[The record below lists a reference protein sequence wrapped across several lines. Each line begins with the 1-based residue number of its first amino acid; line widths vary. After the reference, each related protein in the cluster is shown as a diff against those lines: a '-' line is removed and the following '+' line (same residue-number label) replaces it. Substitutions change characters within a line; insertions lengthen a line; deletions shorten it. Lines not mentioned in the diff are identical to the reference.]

1 MAYGHYEQS
10 SLVKSNGLTPSSRE
24 FLVERLRASEARVQE
39 LEVQVQNLK
48 AELYTLRS
56 PASPRHPVPRSA
68 STQLPHEAST
78 ITFHI
83 EKPQDLQTEPNVR
96 GKQSSELRKLLKR
109 LPKTDEEW
117 CQRRREAQLSN
128 PDEVTRTFLSFIT
141 RTQSQAKTSKIQADP
156 RSLPGERILRDYRQF
171 VGFLQQDSVRTH
183 QISKFAIL
191 LFVCLCRVARTYGVC
206 LETVDDLLDNIL
218 PRTENQKKQS
228 NYLRNLRNA
237 VLWPVHQAELLR
249 KKYAHRADELFL
261 LYGPSIRT
269 YGRLSEDKSAKDFEH
284 LAVLPPTPAGETNAE
299 VPFSVPLMVKLI
311 SGPWFNLE
319 LINKALETNM
329 SQEQFDAAVSSIWA
343 RTQCIVAI
351 QCPPAKRRKTFDDE
365 ARPEDG
371 HGLIEFKDILYPPMV
386 CVQHGRDAFSQ
397 RGSSASVADGTG
409 RLPYGPDT
417 RSPENEPATNFDR
430 CNSGLAKGVR
440 PGNPTPETPGQ
451 ELWAPQPSTSLYPT
465 EGISTNGVELL
476 IIQSPTDTLT
486 LPWHASPSELAN
498 DVLRPQSGQS
508 PFTDVMRLLDEP
520 RVREIN
526 LDLQHDGREDEAGE
540 ESLFGGCIA
549 GTDQLF
555 EQAPSDF
562 SF

>member
-83 EKPQDLQTEPNVR
+83 EKPQDLQTEPNVK

-141 RTQSQAKTSKIQADP
+141 RTQSQAKTSKIQANP

-171 VGFLQQDSVRTH
+171 VGFLQQDSTAYYHELRTKKRNN
-183 QISKFAIL
+183 QIIF
-191 LFVCLCRVARTYGVC
+191 
-206 LETVDDLLDNIL
+206 ETFETLYSGQFTK
-218 PRTENQKKQS
+218 RSCCE
-228 NYLRNLRNA
+228 RN
-237 VLWPVHQAELLR
+237 
-249 KKYAHRADELFL
+249 
-261 LYGPSIRT
+261 GPSIRT

-430 CNSGLAKGVR
+430 CNSGLAEGVR

-451 ELWAPQPSTSLYPT
+451 DFWALQPSTSLYPT